1 MLKQQLKTMF
11 HGKGFKAGFG
21 ISLVCAIAF
30 FLMAVPMP
38 YGIFNGFYAYCG
50 MGDCNEWSMYS
61 FLLPFL
67 IVLPF
72 ATSFQDDLHKK
83 TYGTIM
89 VRNNGGEYIRA
100 KMIATF
106 IGNFVIVV
114 IPFAVNMVLCSIFL
128 PHVTVTPYGEPE
140 SDLFIAI
147 MEGTGVDFLC
157 INPEQPLVGLIRF
170 SPVVYCILFLVFLGL
185 FCGLAGVVV
194 LALSFWVRR
203 YKLVLF
209 LPFLLISQLG
219 ETWTG
224 ISLNK
229 AIADR
234 SHLFVNLS
242 LWDYVAPFS
251 YQGKSY
257 LIFWIF
263 VLLLCGFVYLSYR
276 HVLKLD
282 YLKLME

>member
-1 MLKQQLKTMF
+1 M
-11 HGKGFKAGFG
+11 
-21 ISLVCAIAF
+21 
-30 FLMAVPMP
+30 
-38 YGIFNGFYAYCG
+38 
-50 MGDCNEWSMYS
+50 
-61 FLLPFL
+61 
-67 IVLPF
+67 
-72 ATSFQDDLHKK
+72 
-83 TYGTIM
+83 
-89 VRNNGGEYIRA
+89 
-100 KMIATF
+100 
-106 IGNFVIVV
+106 
-114 IPFAVNMVLCSIFL
+114 
-128 PHVTVTPYGEPE
+128 
-140 SDLFIAI
+140 
-147 MEGTGVDFLC
+147 
-157 INPEQPLVGLIRF
+157 
-170 SPVVYCILFLVFLGL
+170 
-185 FCGLAGVVV
+185 VV